1 LQFERLE
8 DMKSK
13 MNREELIELVKK
25 IYNLDLPETEHSE
38 YVKQFNNSGVPHP
51 APSDLIF
58 WNDIELTPE
67 EVVEFALSYKK
78 EKE

>member
-1 LQFERLE
+1 MNSFKRLS
-8 DMKSK
+8 DVKSQ
-13 MNREELIELVKK
+13 MGREELIELVKMICDPK
-25 IYNLDLPETEHSE
+25 LSDELGSQYIDILKAH
-38 YVKQFNNSGVPHP
+38 VPHP
-51 APSDLIF
+51 GSSDLIF